1 MGMDFTKARISASVI
16 TIAIAATG
24 SSTVFAA
31 ASYPVQEFRFGIA
44 DTDRNIAISGTSA
57 GDYLTSNT
65 MQGTANEKW
74 SLNYISAGVYE
85 IVNSATGMIV
95 TNENGLATIAKDV
108 DGTNQRWKIE
118 AVEKD
123 FEGYDL
129 YYKVVSNADNKV
141 AITFD
146 IQSNSFTVDTYTGDN
161 YQKFK
166 LNLDGLEGFAA
177 NALVGSKE
185 KAGTIGGLLGEVV
198 YVSTADDL
206 EKQLNS
212 KGAQTIVI
220 TADID
225 MQKKSNTRVRDYKTI
240 VGQYGNHTIYD
251 SQFRTNDAWG
261 TAGEVPSD
269 NIVFR
274 NLKMVAKNIPNR
286 ILINVWSSRQIW
298 IDHIHFESQ
307 LNYDRSGNG
316 QDEVGKFIWI
326 NTPYANYRDSLD
338 RYRSPDYVT
347 ISYCHLK
354 NRYWTVAYGTQN
366 DEITRDRTTLLYNWW
381 DKNVR
386 RCPQLG
392 NGSAHIYNNYY
403 SAYGKSSNGPA
414 TTGIIGGDGSDMV
427 STANRFNGYTSNQ
440 ALSMGG
446 GTDPAR
452 DEYSYLSETLDGTPS
467 KVSFSP
473 KKNSTWKPEQSSYG
487 YSLIDAYNTKGTDV
501 KDFCTKYA
509 CDQSSATS
517 MKDITDSDFKDWVT
531 VQHASPFLKSI
542 EVGNAPVG
550 KEPIVIETPEGSL
563 VKDLTIIDRANY
575 SGWGISTAK
584 TDGKVF
590 GDRDVTFSVI
600 PDALANAEQV
610 VTACNSKN
618 STTDAATFTA
628 TKDIVVYIGL
638 DSRVEKVPGWLST
651 AEKTEM
657 KAVASNDVTFEIYK
671 IKVDS
676 GATFTLGSNG
686 QSSGCVNYIAFVQEA
701 NLPSNSNETGEEIDS
716 NTDPE
721 SGEIQFAGE
730 FIEPA
735 NLVSV
740 GFVGGTL
747 FVNNGS
753 GNAVRA
759 TLFDLN
765 GSIIANR
772 TLASGSHSLETKG
785 LAHGTYLVRIHGK
798 GLQKTVRILF

>member
-1 MGMDFTKARISASVI
+1 MDFTKARISASVI

-177 NALVGSKE
+177 NALAGSKE
-185 KAGTIGGLLGEVV
+185 KAGTIGGLL
-198 YVSTADDL
+198 
-206 EKQLNS
+206 
-212 KGAQTIVI
+212 
-220 TADID
+220 
-225 MQKKSNTRVRDYKTI
+225 
-240 VGQYGNHTIYD
+240 
-251 SQFRTNDAWG
+251 
-261 TAGEVPSD
+261 GEVPSD

-509 CDQSSATS
+509 GDQSSATS
-517 MKDITDSDFKDWVT
+517 MKYITDSDFKDWVT

-785 LAHGTYLVRIHGK
+785 FAHGTYLVRIHGK
-798 GLQKTVRILF
+798 GLQKMVRILF